1 LDEQCIDPGLKSRI
15 VIPELPGTIIKNC
28 LAESSLLAT
37 LVVEKYVDHLPAY
50 RQLARFQRTG
60 IQIPYSTMLDW
71 ISRACRLLDPLY
83 QLLQKEALKSDYL
96 IMDETTMR
104 VMDKNKKGKTHRGY
118 FWTVQSPVTNLTFFE
133 YHTGRGQEIPKKILK
148 NYKGYLQSDG
158 YVGYQNLHD
167 NKNIKLMCCMAHAR
181 RYFSDAITND
191 PDRAEYAMEIFG
203 RLYNLE
209 RDIKDLNPEERLST
223 RQQKAKPIWEEFG
236 RWLQQEIPELN
247 EKSAIYKAFAYTM
260 SRFKKLAVYM
270 EDPKLNID
278 NNPIEAS
285 IRSVAMGR
293 NNFLFCGSHPAAQR
307 SAMLYSFMASCK
319 LHNINPIDWLTD
331 VLNKISNC
339 PKHKQKQLLPHYWK
353 KKQNNVKSVRRIR
366 EKKNAEAL
374 AS

>member
-1 LDEQCIDPGLKSRI
+1 MQS
-15 VIPELPGTIIKNC
+15 PGTK
-28 LAESSLLAT
+28 
-37 LVVEKYVDHLPAY
+37 
-50 RQLARFQRTG
+50 
-60 IQIPYSTMLDW
+60 
-71 ISRACRLLDPLY
+71 
-83 QLLQKEALKSDYL
+83 L
-96 IMDETTMR
+96 I
-104 VMDKNKKGKTHRGY
+104 
-118 FWTVQSPVTNLTFFE
+118 FFE
-133 YHTGRGQEIPKKILK
+133 YHTGRGEEIPKKILR

-167 NKNIKLMCCMAHAR
+167 NQNIRLMCCMAHAR

-203 RLYNLE
+203 KLYGLE
-209 RDIKDLNPEERLST
+209 RNIKELNAEERFWI
-223 RQQKAKPIWEEFG
+223 RQQSAKPIWEEFG
-236 RWLQQEIPELN
+236 HWLQKEIPKLK

-319 LHNINPIDWLTD
+319 LHNMNPTVWLTD
-331 VLNKISNC
+331 VLAKISNC
-339 PKHKQKQLLPHYWK
+339 PKNQQKQLLPHFWK
-353 KKQNNVKSVRRIR
+353 KKQNNLKPVRRVR
-366 EKKNAEAL
+366 EKISVEPL